1 MMLAFS
7 WLAALSD
14 QPFLTAMTAVNPI
27 AERIAAGELKD
38 DGEEDA
44 EQS

>member
-7 WLAALSD
+7 WLASL
-14 QPFLTAMTAVNPI
+14 FGGLTAMTAVNPI
-27 AERIAAGELKD
+27 AERIGAGELKD